1 MQRQLFN
8 ILSSMFLSALLAVSC
23 NDDDYKN
30 ITKNGEPTANA
41 EGITTAV
48 MGSQLSF
55 SVNCSDNSGIELST
69 LKAELLFSGEVV
81 DQTIQRTAEN
91 GNYQV
96 SLNVPFLRYIPDGE
110 AIVRLSLTNVTTK
123 VGVNDIKVN
132 VERPHFDNLQFVS
145 ADGNKVAMSEVSPHL
160 YSGKFTTSET
170 AFKGHFETA
179 DGEWIFGTDGTEITL
194 GGSGNLAFQCENPGE
209 IVVTFN
215 TCTYSYSPNDEIAIA
230 PLLFS
235 EDDNIITRQMV
246 KGRQYFISGNVA
258 NDWFVDGDFFEN
270 DGDGVYTFL
279 AENGTY
285 TLTAY
290 SNYKYLQIYP
300 GTHDAP
306 STLQKDGTGAI
317 WVIGG
322 TGINKPSLTASNN
335 QDWWTNIEYVQ
346 SLAQIEPKVYRITLT
361 VGEQLSATS
370 VNFKFFGQAGWGIEF
385 KGLGGEYNL
394 SCESETFGIG
404 DGNNGHDNGNI
415 FLKDGATLTEGDTY
429 TFTIDLTEG
438 VDKGKLIV
446 KKGAA
451 AKNIDL
457 VDKEA
462 VVSTLKKG
470 TTYAFGGDATNDMIV
485 DHDFFK
491 DNGDDTYTFL
501 CINGDYA
508 IKAYTSYNYI
518 QVYPVDKEGK
528 AATLQKDG
536 TGAIWIIGSDCI
548 NKPLLTSSNNQGWNT
563 DIQSTQCLAPISD
576 KIYRITLTVGEQLS
590 ATGVNFK
597 FFGQSGWGIEFNGL
611 GGDYHLDINDNDDF
625 RINAAESDNGNIFL
639 NDGATLNEGDTFT
652 FTIDLTEGV
661 ANGKLTIEKQ

>member
-91 GNYQV
+91 GSYQV

-246 KGRQYFISGNVA
+246 KGRQYFISGNVT
-258 NDWFVDGDFFEN
+258 NDWF
-270 DGDGVYTFL
+270 
-279 AENGTY
+279 
-285 TLTAY
+285 
-290 SNYKYLQIYP
+290 
-300 GTHDAP
+300 
-306 STLQKDGTGAI
+306 
-317 WVIGG
+317 
-322 TGINKPSLTASNN
+322 
-335 QDWWTNIEYVQ
+335 
-346 SLAQIEPKVYRITLT
+346 
-361 VGEQLSATS
+361 
-370 VNFKFFGQAGWGIEF
+370 
-385 KGLGGEYNL
+385 
-394 SCESETFGIG
+394 
-404 DGNNGHDNGNI
+404 
-415 FLKDGATLTEGDTY
+415 
-429 TFTIDLTEG
+429 
-438 VDKGKLIV
+438 
-446 KKGAA
+446 
-451 AKNIDL
+451 
-457 VDKEA
+457 
-462 VVSTLKKG
+462 
-470 TTYAFGGDATNDMIV
+470 
-485 DHDFFK
+485 
-491 DNGDDTYTFL
+491 
-501 CINGDYA
+501 
-508 IKAYTSYNYI
+508 
-518 QVYPVDKEGK
+518 
-528 AATLQKDG
+528 
-536 TGAIWIIGSDCI
+536 
-548 NKPLLTSSNNQGWNT
+548 
-563 DIQSTQCLAPISD
+563 
-576 KIYRITLTVGEQLS
+576 
-590 ATGVNFK
+590 
-597 FFGQSGWGIEFNGL
+597 
-611 GGDYHLDINDNDDF
+611 
-625 RINAAESDNGNIFL
+625 
-639 NDGATLNEGDTFT
+639 
-652 FTIDLTEGV
+652 
-661 ANGKLTIEKQ
+661 